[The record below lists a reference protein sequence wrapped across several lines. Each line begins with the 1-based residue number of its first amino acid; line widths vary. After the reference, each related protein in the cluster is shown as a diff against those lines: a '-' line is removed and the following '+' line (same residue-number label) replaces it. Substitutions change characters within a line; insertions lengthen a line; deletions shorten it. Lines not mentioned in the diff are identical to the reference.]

1 MAGGDLTCQP
11 EALQQFAGVLDVQLE
26 VQLGLANALAR
37 QPLATGHEAGLGH
50 GHVETIES
58 RQGLK
63 IACIE
68 EVAYRMGFINAEQ
81 LETLA
86 SGLRNDY
93 GAYLKMLLKDPY
105 DPLSA

>member
-1 MAGGDLTCQP
+1 
-11 EALQQFAGVLDVQLE
+11 
-26 VQLGLANALAR
+26 
-37 QPLATGHEAGLGH
+37 
-50 GHVETIES
+50 
-58 RQGLK
+58 
-63 IACIE
+63 
-68 EVAYRMGFINAEQ
+68 MGFINAEQ